1 MTQYKTAQ
9 ENFWSGNFGDE
20 YIGRNTLEML
30 PSRIAMFSDILK
42 STQNVDSIVEF
53 GANIGVNLHALHTL
67 RPKAK
72 IHALEINNSAVEE
85 LCKQDW
91 IEAKQGS
98 ILEEGFDQIADLS
111 FSCTVLIHIN
121 PEELTKAYEQ
131 LYKAS
136 KRYVLVCEYYNPSP
150 TMIPYRGEEERLF
163 KRDFAGDMMELYTD
177 LQLIDYGFVY
187 KRDPNFPSDDFTWFL
202 MEKKK

>member
-9 ENFWSGNFGDE
+9 ENFWSGEFGDE
-20 YIGRNTLEML
+20 YIARNTLEML
-30 PSRIAMFSDILK
+30 PSRLAMFSDILK

-67 RPKAK
+67 QPEAE
-72 IHALEINNSAVEE
+72 IHALEINEAAVSE
-85 LCKQDW
+85 LRKQDW
-91 IEAKQGS
+91 IKAKQGS
-98 ILEEGFDQIADLS
+98 ILEDNFDGTVDLS

-121 PEELTKAYEQ
+121 PEELKKAYEQ

-136 KRYVLVCEYYNPSP
+136 RRYVLVCEYYNPAPIKIS
-150 TMIPYRGEEERLF
+150 YRGEEDRLF
-163 KRDFAGDMMELYTD
+163 KRDFAGDMMDLYPD
-177 LQLIDYGFVY
+177 LRLIDYGFVY

-202 MEKKK
+202 MEK